1 MSLYSFLFLVICSS
15 KHNCAGDI
23 EVKNRFLLR
32 DKILNNLV
40 KLKYYEFENK
50 LLIIKV
56 SVNFRTHNIDKM
68 LRKISQNDDNQSCL
82 IS

>member
-1 MSLYSFLFLVICSS
+1 MIEQQESIKQKHVYSIDEDRKRKFCLQ
-15 KHNCAGDI
+15 
-23 EVKNRFLLR
+23 
-32 DKILNNLV
+32 NNLV